1 MRAAFGS
8 VAVVMTMLVLAGDL
22 AGQEQ
27 IKPQPAPSPRDAA
40 APPPRGATGWLSG
53 TLVAA
58 DTGRPVRRATVTLAS
73 PDSGVRKTATTDE
86 AGAFSFTQLPAGSF
100 TLSATRQG
108 YLDVAF
114 GQRTPGSGRPGTA
127 IQLAAGQK
135 LEDVTLRM
143 PRTGILTGV
152 ITDEF
157 GDPMMGMQVRA
168 WRYVKRSGER
178 TLQLA
183 GTATTDDRGIYR
195 ITGLLPGEHLVGT
208 GARDTSETMMLE
220 VMKMREMAVELKG
233 VELRGQVYAD
243 AKPTW
248 SYEVPA
254 IRGSA
259 AAKSGYA
266 AVYYP
271 GTLQSSAA
279 TAVTL
284 GISEE
289 RGGVDMQ
296 LQVVPLAQVSGSII
310 GPDGGLPP
318 GGEVR
323 LVESGST
330 LPTAKVFSG
339 PVRQDGTFTIS
350 SVPPG
355 QYTLTARTNQKYQMH
370 VVGHDLEMAVEGKTV
385 VLNNF
390 EVGRAGA
397 MKMVDGQNV
406 PESLWGQMD
415 LSVDGRPLTNVVLS
429 LQRGFDVSGTFAFDG
444 TPPLP
449 PDLSRIRLQL
459 TPVANAGVDAGA
471 GSSATYAAGRFTLK
485 GVTPG
490 RYRLSASGLPSG
502 WMTQSAVFGGRD
514 VLDTMLEVKPGD
526 ELSSGIVT
534 FTSQSTELSGMLQ
547 DNSGKPVADY
557 TIVVFASDPRYWTPM
572 SRRIQAARPSTDGRF
587 SFRNLPAG
595 EYRLMAVVD
604 PEPGEWF
611 DPAFLDQVV
620 AATMPVSLGDGER
633 KVQDVRIVR

>member
-40 APPPRGATGWLSG
+40 APPPRGATGLLSG

-152 ITDEF
+152 ISDEF

-220 VMKMREMAVELKG
+220 VMKMREMAVERA
-233 VELRGQVYAD
+233 VRSYAD
-243 AKPTW
+243 AKPRGAMNAAMTRGHQRLGSREERLRRRLLPRYSAVVGRGVGDARHQRGTKRHRHAASGRAARAGQRIHHRTGW
-248 SYEVPA
+248 RTA
-254 IRGSA
+254 TRRRGSSRRKRIDA
-259 AAKSGYA
+259 SNREGLFRAGSCGRHVHDQRRPARAIHAHS
-266 AVYYP
+266 P
-271 GTLQSSAA
+271 HQS
-279 TAVTL
+279 
-284 GISEE
+284 
-289 RGGVDMQ
+289 
-296 LQVVPLAQVSGSII
+296 
-310 GPDGGLPP
+310 
-318 GGEVR
+318 
-323 LVESGST
+323 
-330 LPTAKVFSG
+330 
-339 PVRQDGTFTIS
+339 
-350 SVPPG
+350 
-355 QYTLTARTNQKYQMH
+355 NKYQLH
-370 VVGHDLEMAVEGKTV
+370 IVDHDEAMSVEGKTV

-390 EVGRAGA
+390 EFSRGNAV
-397 MKMVDGQNV
+397 KTPEGQNA

-449 PDLSRIRLQL
+449 PDLSRIRVQL
-459 TPVANAGVDAGA
+459 TPVATAGVDAGA
-471 GSSATYAAGRFTLK
+471 GSSATYTAGRFTLK

-502 WMTQSAVFGGRD
+502 WMLQSAVFGGRD

-526 ELSSGIVT
+526 ELSNGIVS

-557 TIVVFASDPRYWTPM
+557 TIVVFASDRRYWTPM

-595 EYRLMAVVD
+595 EYRLIAVVD

-620 AATMPVSLGDGER
+620 GATMPVSLGDGER

>member
-40 APPPRGATGWLSG
+40 APPPRGATGLLSG

-127 IQLAAGQK
+127 IQLTAGQK
-135 LEDVTLRM
+135 LEDVMLRM

-152 ITDEF
+152 ISDEF

-220 VMKMREMAVELKG
+220 VMKMREMAVE
-233 VELRGQVYAD
+233 RAAAD
-243 AKPTW
+243 AKVMW
-248 SYEVPA
+248 SYDVTHDPA
-254 IRGSA
+254 GSRGSA

-271 GTLQSSAA
+271 GTLQSSGA
-279 TAVTL
+279 TSVTL

-289 RGGVDMQ
+289 RSGIDMQ

-310 GPDGGLPP
+310 GPDGGLPR

-339 PVRQDGTFTIS
+339 PVRADGTFTIS
-350 SVPPG
+350 GVPPG
-355 QYTLTARTNQKYQMH
+355 QYTLTARTSNKYQLHIVDHEGAMS
-370 VVGHDLEMAVEGKTV
+370 VEGNV

-390 EVGRAGA
+390 EFSGA
-397 MKMVDGQNV
+397 VKMMADGQNA

-449 PDLSRIRLQL
+449 PDLSRIRVQL
-459 TPVANAGVDAGA
+459 TPVATAGVDAGA
-471 GSSATYAAGRFTLK
+471 GSSATYTAGRFTLK

-490 RYRLSASGLPSG
+490 RYRLSTSGLPSG
-502 WMTQSAVFGGRD
+502 WVMQSAVFGGRD

-526 ELSSGIVT
+526 ELSSGIVS

-557 TIVVFASDPRYWTPM
+557 TIVVFASDRRYWTPM

-595 EYRLMAVVD
+595 EYRLIAVVD

-620 AATMPVSLGDGER
+620 GATMPVSLGEGER

>member
-22 AGQEQ
+22 VGQEQ
-27 IKPQPAPSPRDAA
+27 IKPQPAPSPRDTA
-40 APPPRGATGWLSG
+40 APPPRGATGLLSG

-86 AGAFSFTQLPAGSF
+86 AGVFSFTQLPAGSF
-100 TLSATRQG
+100 TLSATRLG

-127 IQLAAGQK
+127 IRLAAGQK

-178 TLQLA
+178 TLQSA
-183 GTATTDDRGIYR
+183 GGATTDDRGIYR
-195 ITGLLPGEHLVGT
+195 ITGLLPGEYIVGT

-220 VMKMREMAVELKG
+220 LTKMREVSVELT
-233 VELRGQVYAD
+233 GQLYVD
-243 AKPTW
+243 AKPNW
-248 SYEVPA
+248 SYEIPSV
-254 IRGSA
+254 RGSS

-271 GTLQSSAA
+271 GTLQSAA
-279 TAVTL
+279 AAPVTI

-289 RGGVDMQ
+289 RSGVDMQ
-296 LQVVPLAQVSGSII
+296 LQVVPFAQVSGSII

-330 LPTAKVFSG
+330 LPTARVFSG

-350 SVPPG
+350 GVPPG
-355 QYTLTARTNQKYQMH
+355 QYTLTARTNQKYRMEIID
-370 VVGHDLEMAVEGKTV
+370 HDGSATVEGKTIA
-385 VLNNF
+385 LNNF
-390 EVGRAGA
+390 EFSRSVVRLA
-397 MKMVDGQNV
+397 DGQNA
-406 PESLWGQMD
+406 PENLWAQTE

-449 PDLSRIRLQL
+449 PELSRIRVQL
-459 TPVANAGVDAGA
+459 TPVATAGVDAGA
-471 GSSATYAAGRFTLK
+471 GSSAIYTAGRFTLK

-502 WMTQSAVFGGRD
+502 WLMQSAVFGGRD

-526 ELSSGIVT
+526 ELSSGIVS

-557 TIVVFASDPRYWTPM
+557 TIVVFASDRRYWTPM
-572 SRRIQAARPSTDGRF
+572 SRRIQAMRPSTDGRF

-595 EYRLMAVVD
+595 DYRLIAVVD

-620 AATMPVSLGDGER
+620 GATMPVSLGDGER

>member
-40 APPPRGATGWLSG
+40 APPPRGATGLLSG

-86 AGAFSFTQLPAGSF
+86 AGAFSFAQLPAGSF

-178 TLQLA
+178 TLQVA
-183 GTATTDDRGIYR
+183 GSATTDDRGIYR

-220 VMKMREMAVELKG
+220 VMKMREMVAVERA
-233 VELRGQVYAD
+233 VRVYAD
-243 AKPTW
+243 APPAL

-271 GTLQSSAA
+271 GTLQSSGAA
-279 TAVTL
+279 SVTL

-289 RGGVDMQ
+289 RSGIDMQ

-355 QYTLTARTNQKYQMH
+355 QYTLTARTNPKYQMH
-370 VVGHDLEMAVEGKTV
+370 IVDHEGAMSVESKTV
-385 VLNNF
+385 VLDNF
-390 EVGRAGA
+390 EFSRATV
-397 MKMVDGQNV
+397 KMPEGQNA

-449 PDLSRIRLQL
+449 PDLSRIRVQL

-485 GVTPG
+485 GVMPG

-502 WMTQSAVFGGRD
+502 WMLQSAVFGGRD
-514 VLDTMLEVKPGD
+514 VLDTTLEVKPGD
-526 ELSSGIVT
+526 ELSSGIVS

-547 DNSGKPVADY
+547 DNAGKPVADY
-557 TIVVFASDPRYWTPM
+557 TIVVFASDRRYWTPM
-572 SRRIQAARPSTDGRF
+572 SRRIQATRPSTDGRF

-611 DPAFLDQVV
+611 DPAFLDQV
-620 AATMPVSLGDGER
+620 AGATMPVSLGDGER
-633 KVQDVRIVR
+633 KVQDIRIVR